1 MLKTILKKILYKSK
15 TIKKIRVWQIE
26 VFPYVKM
33 KWLNPNAVFLVNTPI
48 HSNLGDHAIA
58 KSEIDFLNK
67 LNVKYIE
74 LTGPDLDVLDFYNSI
89 GIMNNRTI
97 LIHGGGNLGTLWP
110 VEEMRI
116 RKIIIN
122 NKKSKIILFPNTIY
136 YADSEQEDL
145 KKSIEIYNS
154 HPNLIICAREK
165 TSYEFMKKIYRNVV
179 LIPDMVF
186 FLKEKDIEFNRNG
199 CLVCLR
205 NDKEKTMKSNT
216 ERELIDRLRKIFFDN
231 INITDTVVGYQI
243 LVKSRNYELEKK
255 LNEFRKAEIVI
266 TDRLHGMIFSA
277 ITGTPCIV
285 FNSLSHK
292 LKGCYEWIKSLE
304 YIKFCDD
311 VSEIPE
317 LIANLAGK
325 KYLYEMPE
333 LDKYY
338 EILKKLILYDN

>member
-1 MLKTILKKILYKSK
+1 MVKNILKSILYKNK
-15 TIKKIRVWQIE
+15 KIKKFRAWQIE
-26 VFPYVKM
+26 CFPYLK
-33 KWLNPNAVFLVNTPI
+33 KKLLNPKAVFLVNTPM
-48 HSNLGDHAIA
+48 HGNLGDHAIA
-58 KSEIDFLNK
+58 KSEINFLNK
-67 LNVKYIE
+67 LSVKYIE
-74 LTGPDLDVLDFYNSI
+74 LTGTDLDVLDFYNSI

-136 YADSEQEDL
+136 YADSEKEEL
-145 KKSIEIYNS
+145 KKSIEIYNA
-154 HPNLIICAREK
+154 HPNLIVCAREK
-165 TSYEFMKKIYRNVV
+165 TSYEFMKKIYKNIV

-186 FLKEKDIEFNRNG
+186 FLKENNIEFSRNG
-199 CLVCLR
+199 CLICLR
-205 NDKEKTMKSNT
+205 NDKEKTMESDT
-216 ERELIDRLRKIFFDN
+216 ERKLIDVLRKIFFDN

-243 LVKSRNYELEKK
+243 PIELRNDELEKK

-285 FNSLSHK
+285 FNSLSPK

-311 VSEIPE
+311 VNEIPE
-317 LIANLAGK
+317 LITNLAGK

-338 EILKKLILYDN
+338 EKLKKLIL

>member
-1 MLKTILKKILYKSK
+1 MVKNILKSILYKNK
-15 TIKKIRVWQIE
+15 KIKKFRAWQIE
-26 VFPYVKM
+26 CFPYLK
-33 KWLNPNAVFLVNTPI
+33 KKLLNPKAVFLVNTPM
-48 HSNLGDHAIA
+48 HGNLGDHAIA
-58 KSEIDFLNK
+58 KSEINFLNK
-67 LNVKYIE
+67 LSVKYIE
-74 LTGPDLDVLDFYNSI
+74 LTGTDLDVLDFYNSI

-97 LIHGGGNLGTLWP
+97 LINGGGNLGTLWP

-136 YADSEQEDL
+136 YADSEKEEL
-145 KKSIEIYNS
+145 KKSIEIYNA
-154 HPNLIICAREK
+154 HPNLIVCAREK
-165 TSYEFMKKIYRNVV
+165 TSYEFMKKIYKNIV

-186 FLKEKDIEFNRNG
+186 FLKENNIEFSRNG
-199 CLVCLR
+199 CLICLR
-205 NDKEKTMKSNT
+205 NDKEKTMESDT
-216 ERELIDRLRKIFFDN
+216 ERKLIDVLRKIFFDN

-243 LVKSRNYELEKK
+243 PIELRNDELEKK

-285 FNSLSHK
+285 FNSLSPK

-311 VSEIPE
+311 VNEIPE
-317 LIANLAGK
+317 LITNLAGK

-338 EILKKLILYDN
+338 EKLKKLIL